1 MSEEKSKV
9 WNMLVPGDKIWLAAP
24 VVNDN
29 QVSSNFQECSVI
41 QSKPV
46 VNRYNNKFAYWFIKF
61 KYTAPDGHR
70 QRAYL
75 NISESLSKIT
85 GIQRINGHYEHRG
98 IKFGD
103 IIVSVSLEH
112 LKMQYNQLIIEA
124 LQQNDIELS
133 RLEHRR
139 DLLRKA
145 YITNVKITKTKD
157 YE

>member
-1 MSEEKSKV
+1 
-9 WNMLVPGDKIWLAAP
+9 
-24 VVNDN
+24 
-29 QVSSNFQECSVI
+29 VI

-46 VNRYNNKFAYWFIKF
+46 INRYNNKLAYWFIKF
-61 KYTAPDGHR
+61 KYTTPDGHR
-70 QRAYL
+70 KRAYL

-145 YITNVKITKTKD
+145 YITDVK
-157 YE
+157 